1 MTSSHKL
8 KTCGLSEHK
17 YSKLKYMEKD
27 YQIAVEMYKQ
37 YQNDVAKV
45 GVGLNIHQIKTLQLL
60 EENFRIKQPIKL
72 KWHQKLIGAF
82 KNRRF

>member
-1 MTSSHKL
+1 
-8 KTCGLSEHK
+8 
-17 YSKLKYMEKD
+17 MEKD

-45 GVGLNIHQIKTLQLL
+45 GVSLNIYQIKTLQLL

-72 KWHQKLIGAF
+72 KWYQKLIGAF
-82 KNRRF
+82 KGRRF